1 MENSKTILYDT
12 IGKNAPAV
20 SGYLTEAYAGFKI
33 FFSRT
38 EPGYRKHRI
47 EHHHSECELSLIVS
61 GECVWCVNSKLYQGG
76 PGSLFIF
83 GSDEPHYIKEI
94 IGDQTLVL
102 LNIRFESRFIWSP
115 GGDSFN
121 LRYLDIFLNHE
132 YDFSN
137 IIAAA
142 DPAAQTVAQ
151 LMREIYDE
159 CCRQEEE
166 YRLVVKAKLFLI
178 LAFLGRYYKISS
190 MPHPLMIYK
199 SHLKQLDDA
208 VAFINGHL
216 TEELNIESIAQH
228 VGMSK
233 SYFSTLFKKMSG
245 IPPWDY
251 ITRKRIDLAMLFL
264 RNDDLSILQISERCG
279 FTSISNF
286 NRCFKNITG
295 ISPSTYRKEFPQT
308 I

>member
-1 MENSKTILYDT
+1 MENREVIRNTAEKS
-12 IGKNAPAV
+12 V
-20 SGYLTEAYAGFKI
+20 SAFFDSIEENYTGFKI

-47 EHHHSECELSLIVS
+47 EHHHSECELSLIIS
-61 GECVWCVNSKLYQGG
+61 GECIWCVNNKLYQGG

-83 GSDEPHYIKEI
+83 GSDEPHYIKDI
-94 IGDQTLVL
+94 ISSQTLLL
-102 LNIRFESRFIWSP
+102 LNIRFETRFIWSP
-115 GGDSFN
+115 GSDSFN
-121 LRYLDIFLNHE
+121 LRYIDIFLNHE

-137 IIAAA
+137 IINAEE
-142 DPAAQTVAQ
+142 PVAQ
-151 LMREIYDE
+151 SVFQLMNEIYDE
-159 CCRQEEE
+159 CLRQEEE
-166 YRLVVKAKLFLI
+166 YNLVVKAKLLLI

-208 VAFINGHL
+208 VAFINEHL
-216 TEELNIESIAQH
+216 TEDLNVGVIAQH

-233 SYFSTLFKKMSG
+233 SYFSMIFKKMSG

-264 RNDDLSILQISERCG
+264 RDNKLSILQISEKCG

-295 ISPSTYRKEFPQT
+295 LSPSTYRKEFPQT